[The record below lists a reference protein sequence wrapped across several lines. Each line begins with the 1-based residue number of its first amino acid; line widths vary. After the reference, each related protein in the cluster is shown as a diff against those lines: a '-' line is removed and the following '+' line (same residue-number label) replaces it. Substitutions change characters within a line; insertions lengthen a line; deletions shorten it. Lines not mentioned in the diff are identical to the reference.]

1 MRRMAILMRHGE
13 SVANVMKIITED
25 PDEHP
30 LTERGVEQVLFSAEQ
45 LKGLNINGII
55 SSPILRARQTSL
67 KISDV
72 TGLGIRID
80 QRLRESGLG
89 QYNKFKIDE
98 VPKLSRED
106 LGMEPWDAQVLRMRS
121 VLDEL
126 DGKYILV
133 SHALPIRAVTASFL
147 DMDEKES
154 YGMDIKHASMTIIDL
169 DNAKPLTIGT
179 LLLTD
184 KVKKLLSDY

>member
-1 MRRMAILMRHGE
+1 MAILMRHGE